1 MATVLKLGNRP
12 KFFAPITVRFTGPD
26 GVDLIIPDVVFAYRT
41 RTEYGEWVDS
51 VNEASAATYTPAPG
65 EKFSVKRLF
74 QATGSGGA
82 KQLAGAISSWGLD
95 LPLSAENLAQLYDES
110 PAAME
115 ALTEAYRA
123 AAVQGR
129 LGN

>member
-1 MATVLKLGNRP
+1 MATTFKLGNRP

-26 GVDLIIPDVVFAYRT
+26 GAEKVIPDVVFVYRT

-51 VNEASAATYTPAPG
+51 INEASAASYTPAPG
-65 EKFSVKRLF
+65 EKFSVKALF

-82 KQLAGAISSWGLD
+82 TQLANAINSCGLD

-115 ALTEAYRA
+115 ALIEAYRA